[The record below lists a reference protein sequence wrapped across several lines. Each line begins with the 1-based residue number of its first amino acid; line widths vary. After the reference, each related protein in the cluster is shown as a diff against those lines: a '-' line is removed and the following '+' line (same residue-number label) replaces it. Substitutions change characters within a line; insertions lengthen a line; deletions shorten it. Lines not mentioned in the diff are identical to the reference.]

1 MGQEQRSFATQWGI
15 IQYWVSRCE
24 EDSPWLVFLPGLTAD
39 HRLFDGQIAALGKHC
54 HCLTW
59 DAPGHGGSRPFALA
73 FSMEDK
79 AELLHCILER
89 EGVTAPVLIGQS
101 MGGYLA
107 QMYMAKY
114 PGSVRGFVSIDSCPL
129 QRKYY
134 TAIELYLLKHT
145 KKMYQ
150 LFPWKLLQKAGS
162 AGCAETPYGRDLML
176 RMMGSYEKEEYCALA
191 SHGYRMLA
199 EAVEMDKDYRIS
211 CPALLL
217 CGEKDAAGSAK
228 RYNRQW
234 TKQTHI
240 PLVWVKGAGHN
251 SNTDDI
257 EFVNAQI
264 GRFVQG
270 IVE

>member
-15 IQYWVSRCE
+15 IHYWVSRCR

-39 HRLFDGQIAALGKHC
+39 HRLFDGQIKVLGKHC
-54 HCLTW
+54 HCLSW
-59 DAPGHGGSRPFALA
+59 DAPAHGESRPFTLV
-73 FSMEDK
+73 FSMEDQ
-79 AELLHCILER
+79 AEFLHSILER
-89 EGVTAPVLIGQS
+89 EGITAPVLIGQS

-107 QMYMAKY
+107 QMYMSKY

-129 QRKYY
+129 QRMYY

-145 KKMYQ
+145 KGLYL

-162 AGCAETPYGRDLML
+162 AGCAETPYGRAQML
-176 RMMGSYEKEEYCALA
+176 RMMSSYEKEEYCALA
-191 SHGYRMLA
+191 AHGYRMLA
-199 EAVEMDKDYRIS
+199 EAVEMARDYRIS

-234 TKQTHI
+234 TKREGI

-264 GRFVQG
+264 GQFVQG
-270 IVE
+270 IV